1 MTTDQHDPNDPLD
14 RRIRRVVADAV
25 AVAPPAPELPSAGLA
40 SVGVAEVRPITSGRR
55 RGLVLAALTAAA
67 AVAVTAVVWPR
78 NVDDRESIVGASTSA
93 PGTSSGVGTQV
104 WPDDVAVI
112 VSNANGVI
120 RVSSSGGEL
129 SAVTLVDAVSVNRA
143 FEFADGSLLYQTEAG
158 DILLQ
163 QPNLGTSVVA
173 AASIGYRLEDAGRRP
188 DGTIIYSWS
197 QFRPDQQSQPLW
209 FGVSE
214 VAGAATPIFEA
225 PRGNQLP
232 GEVDRLTFL
241 SPQQFVKGE
250 ATDLLERYGSTID
263 LAGTSGPIEGA
274 DTAARLVGD
283 GAYSIGLLGTDG
295 AFRTT
300 GRRAVGPVQVVPTG
314 VEVADLDLRGDA
326 LVVNVRDEHPK
337 LHLLSIGAVFDVPLN
352 GTATIWRL
360 EELGGGQPDP
370 TATTSTVVES
380 TVPPTVNPTTGC
392 MDFTVSPASDLK
404 VEVSTYGFYSFEPIP
419 SEPIT
424 VDGRP
429 AVLQSWGGGLA
440 AVLSPPYWCSS
451 LAFTLYPPA
460 DGTPVDK
467 ATFLKWLSAVDVTET
482 LPAGM
487 PSIVLAGRLG
497 VA

>member
-112 VSNANGVI
+112 VANANGVI

-197 QFRPDQQSQPLW
+197 QFRSDQQSQPLW
-209 FGVSE
+209 YGVSE

-337 LHLLSIGAVFDVPLN
+337 LHLLSTGAVFDVPLN

-392 MDFTVSPASDLK
+392 MDFTVSPTSDLK

-467 ATFLKWLSAVDVTET
+467 AASWAYKGGKPEET
-482 LPAGM
+482 
-487 PSIVLAGRLG
+487 SRRLT
-497 VA
+497 AER